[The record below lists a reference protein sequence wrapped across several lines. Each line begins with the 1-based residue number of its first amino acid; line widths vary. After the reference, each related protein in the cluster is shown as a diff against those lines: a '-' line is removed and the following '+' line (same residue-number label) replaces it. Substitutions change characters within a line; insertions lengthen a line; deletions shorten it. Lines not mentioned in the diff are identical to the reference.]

1 MFGSIGMM
9 ELVVLAGVALMILGP
24 DKFPEFAKMAARLVR
39 DLRSY
44 GQEIQSEI
52 AKEIKPVK
60 KELDDLTKIDPE
72 KYIDSLIGDDDEED
86 DGTINPEPDPSAME
100 LYGADGSGV
109 DSEERKSLS
118 TGEVDKV
125 DDENDRYDTYPYE
138 EEGFE
143 MEEEESPER
152 LDG

>member
-1 MFGSIGMM
+1 MFGSIGVM
-9 ELVVLAGVALMILGP
+9 ELIIIAGVALMVLGP

-44 GQEIQSEI
+44 GNEIQREI
-52 AKEIKPVK
+52 AKEIKPVQ

-72 KYIDSLIGDDDEED
+72 KYIDSLIGDDEDEED
-86 DGTINPEPDPSAME
+86 DGTINPEPDPSAAE
-100 LYGADGSGV
+100 LFGTDGAGV
-109 DSEERKSLS
+109 DAEERKSS
-118 TGEVDKV
+118 ATDDAE
-125 DDENDRYDTYPYE
+125 DENDRYDTYPYE

-143 MEEEESPER
+143 MEEKESPER

>member
-1 MFGSIGMM
+1 MFGSIGFI
-9 ELVVLAGVALMILGP
+9 ELIIIAGVALMVLGP

-52 AKEIKPVK
+52 AKEIKPVQ
-60 KELDDLTKIDPE
+60 KELNDLTKIDPE
-72 KYIDSLIGDDDEED
+72 KYIDSLIGDEEDDED

-100 LYGADGSGV
+100 LYGADGGGV
-109 DSEERKSLS
+109 DSEERKSS
-118 TGEVDKV
+118 SG
-125 DDENDRYDTYPYE
+125 DDSAEENDPYDTYPHE
-138 EEGFE
+138 EEVFGVE
-143 MEEEESPER
+143 GEESPER

>member
-1 MFGSIGMM
+1 MFGSIGVM
-9 ELVVLAGVALMILGP
+9 ELIIIAGVALMVLGP

-44 GQEIQSEI
+44 GNEIQREI
-52 AKEIKPVK
+52 AKEIKPVQ
-60 KELDDLTKIDPE
+60 KELNDLRKIDPE
-72 KYIDSLIGDDDEED
+72 KYIDSLIGDDEDDED
-86 DGTINPEPDPSAME
+86 DGTINPEPDPSAEE
-100 LYGADGSGV
+100 LFGADGVGV
-109 DSEERKSLS
+109 DSEERKSS
-118 TGEVDKV
+118 AAAENE
-125 DDENDRYDTYPYE
+125 DENDRYDTYPYE